1 MAKVSEGGELS
12 VLNQKGE
19 IIAWHRLA
27 VGSNQ
32 RIVVAEHYKGLH
44 LGTRSRGR
52 PGALQVSMAD
62 LTPIPWPDAPTVEIR
77 SLSVYQD
84 LVEVEP

>member
-1 MAKVSEGGELS
+1 MVKANEGGELS
-12 VLNQKGE
+12 VLNQQGE
-19 IIAWHRLA
+19 IIAWHRVA

-44 LGTRSRGR
+44 LGTRSRAR
-52 PGALQVSMAD
+52 PGAVQVSAAD
-62 LTPIPWPDAPTVEIR
+62 LTPIPWPDAPTVEVR
-77 SLSVYQD
+77 PLGLYQD